1 MRQRTILV
9 LGLVLVVLGAAGM
22 AAVWLLGVPAAPS
35 APSGDFT
42 SLGEQIYF
50 TGADAAGPIP
60 RSGGPGGMMGGRACA
75 GCHGADGRGGSFGMM
90 SNVEVP
96 DIRYSALTSPHAEDD
111 PPMPAWTDA
120 DIARAIRD
128 GVEPNG
134 ESLDAFMPRWDMT
147 DDDLNAVIA
156 YLKELG

>member
-1 MRQRTILV
+1 MKHRTTLV
-9 LGLVLVVLGAAGM
+9 LGVALIGLGLAGM
-22 AAVWLLGVPAAPS
+22 TAVWLLGSPAAPS
-35 APSGDFT
+35 APRGGFA
-42 SLGEQIYF
+42 SLGQQIYF

-60 RSGGPGGMMGGRACA
+60 RAGGPSHMASARACV
-75 GCHGADGRGGSFGMM
+75 GCHGATGTGGSFGMM
-90 SNVEVP
+90 RNFEVP
-96 DIRYSALTSPHAEDD
+96 DIRYSALTSPHPEDD
-111 PPMPAWTDA
+111 PPTPAWTDA

-147 DDDLNAVIA
+147 DDDMNAVIA